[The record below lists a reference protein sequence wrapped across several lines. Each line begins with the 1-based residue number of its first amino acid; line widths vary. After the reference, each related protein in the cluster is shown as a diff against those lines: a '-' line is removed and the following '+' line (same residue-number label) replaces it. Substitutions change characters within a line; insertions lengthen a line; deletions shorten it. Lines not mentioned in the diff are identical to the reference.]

1 MILADTNSLK
11 KGSEFLITLFQVF
24 FLASVMQ
31 NISKTKSSDDG
42 SCPDN
47 MFALKVSQQRLLAK
61 SKRLIYRV
69 LCWLFVLQSVLARST
84 RSTNTENRNMKLYLF
99 SQRNIT
105 QVLSDLLSELFF
117 NSSTGKVTAP
127 WTKKNL
133 KLVLGRQAV
142 KQQYTKMKYLSTYR
156 LCFWNRHDV
165 FQSHSI
171 KLPQHFLWLRLE
183 DSRNKQ
189 QLNLQDRVVMLCSKS
204 RP

>member
-1 MILADTNSLK
+1 M
-11 KGSEFLITLFQVF
+11 
-24 FLASVMQ
+24 
-31 NISKTKSSDDG
+31 
-42 SCPDN
+42 
-47 MFALKVSQQRLLAK
+47 
-61 SKRLIYRV
+61 
-69 LCWLFVLQSVLARST
+69 VLALIICLLW
-84 RSTNTENRNMKLYLF
+84 KLVNKGYLLRASGWFIEFFVDFSFCNQCLQDQRGRRILKIGTWNCASFHREISHKCFPTF
-99 SQRNIT
+99 SQNC
-105 QVLSDLLSELFF
+105 
-117 NSSTGKVTAP
+117 SSILQQEKWQRHEP
-127 WTKKNL
+127 KNL

-171 KLPQHFLWLRLE
+171 KLPQHYLWLRLE